1 MQNLSTWTQ
10 DSLRST
16 ENISY
21 PNNDR
26 ILREQLHAE
35 LFKAKN
41 PSKKQTT
48 SCDHGKK
55 LAMSQ
60 NWELEKC
67 VRVVDTSWIYR
78 LPLILY
84 LTSDI

>member
-1 MQNLSTWTQ
+1 MQYLSIWTQ

-26 ILREQLHAE
+26 ILGEQLHAE

-55 LAMSQ
+55 LAMSE
-60 NWELEKC
+60 NWVHYIFELWG
-67 VRVVDTSWIYR
+67 DF
-78 LPLILY
+78 
-84 LTSDI
+84 SDFIN